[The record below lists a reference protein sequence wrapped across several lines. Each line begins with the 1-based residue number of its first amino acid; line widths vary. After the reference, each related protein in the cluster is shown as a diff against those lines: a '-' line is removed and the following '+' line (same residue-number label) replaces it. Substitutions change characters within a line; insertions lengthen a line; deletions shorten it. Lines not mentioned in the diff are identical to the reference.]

1 MKTSVVIA
9 TYNGE
14 EYIEEQLETIKN
26 QTRIVDEV
34 LIFDDLSQ
42 DGTVFLIKNFIEK
55 YELSNW
61 NLIVNKVNKGYSRN
75 FYEGICKATGDI
87 IFCCDQDDI
96 WDKRKIENMVTFFEK
111 NSKIKVLSGNYIYKV
126 DNSLPYAMKLF
137 YKSANMMNH
146 FKNSVKYVSFSSKGV
161 FSGGGPGWTLAIKKD
176 YFEKISPFYNLVF
189 SHDGFFN
196 TFSSID
202 GACYKYM
209 GYTGQFRRYS
219 GSTSDSS
226 TVNSNKKLNRELLLT
241 ENYLE
246 RVKVAQ
252 NYLEQLKEI
261 DVTQQQKILYKQHRA
276 LMARKTYY
284 LKKNLSSLFH
294 ILYFWKSFNLVWV
307 IKDIMNYRKLRKEK

>member
-1 MKTSVVIA
+1 MKISVVIA

-26 QTRIVDEV
+26 QTMIVDEV
-34 LIFDDLSQ
+34 LIFDDRSQ
-42 DGTVFLIKNFIEK
+42 DETTSLITNFIEK
-55 YELSNW
+55 YKLPNW

-75 FYEGICKATGDI
+75 FYEGICEASGDI

-126 DNSLPYAMKLF
+126 DNSLPSTVKFF
-137 YKSANMMNH
+137 YKSANMINY
-146 FKNSVKYVSFSSKGV
+146 FKNSVKSVSFSSKGV

-202 GACYKYM
+202 GACYKYL
-209 GYTGQFRRYS
+209 GYTGQFRRYG

-226 TVNSNKKLNRELLLT
+226 SVNLNEKSNRELLLT

-252 NYLEQLKEI
+252 NYLEQMAER
-261 DVTQQQKILYKQHRA
+261 DVEKQQKILDKQYKA
-276 LMARKTYY
+276 LMARKKYY
-284 LKKNLSSLFH
+284 LKKNLSSLLH
-294 ILYFWKSFNLVWV
+294 ILYFWKSFNPVWV
-307 IKDIMNYRKLRKEK
+307 IKDIMNYRQLRKEK